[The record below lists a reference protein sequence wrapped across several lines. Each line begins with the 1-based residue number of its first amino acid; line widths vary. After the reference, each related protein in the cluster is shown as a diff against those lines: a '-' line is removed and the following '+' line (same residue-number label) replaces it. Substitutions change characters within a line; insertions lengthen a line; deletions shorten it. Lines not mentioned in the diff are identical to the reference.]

1 MLLVNRIDCIR
12 GAPLHQ
18 PVLQLCTRV
27 LIRIEGPGPA
37 PETNKQ
43 TRGKLYSSNETAS
56 DFLRETVVFGEN
68 FSEIIRLNC

>member
-12 GAPLHQ
+12 GAPQHQ

-27 LIRIEGPGPA
+27 LIRIEGPPGPA

-43 TRGKLYSSNETAS
+43 TRGKLCSSN
-56 DFLRETVVFGEN
+56 DFLHETVVFGEN
-68 FSEIIRLNC
+68 FGEIIRFDN